1 MVHHSKNERSG
12 QSTSSLI
19 TQGKEQPI
27 IAIATANG
35 RGSIGVIRVS
45 GTNLESFYQDITG
58 LVLTNARYANYL
70 PIVDDDGSLID
81 DAIVIFFKGPHS
93 YTGEDVLEIQGHGGN
108 AVMQLLLQRCLNT
121 GQSIGLRLAEPG
133 EFTLRAF
140 LNDKIDLAQAE
151 AVSDMIEASSA
162 AAAKAAAASLSGA
175 FSSVVNTLA
184 DQVLQVRTLVEATLD
199 FPEEEIDFIEKYE
212 VKQKLASIAAHLQQT
227 LTISKQS
234 SALKDGLKVV
244 LAGEPNVGKSSL
256 MNTIFSQDIAIVTDI
271 AGTTRDRIR
280 ESLVLEG
287 VPVLITDTAG
297 LRDTEDEIESLGI
310 ERTWQ
315 AIAESDLI
323 LDVCD
328 VQHPESF
335 IQKWK
340 HRPELH
346 DKSIVTVFNKCDL
359 LTKDKHPLC
368 NDIDTLCLSA
378 KTGLGLDHLR
388 EVILQA
394 AGRQVGEVSPWLGR
408 KRHIDALNQ
417 AMVHLS
423 AALEHAQF
431 NDQVL
436 DLVAEELRLTHQTLG
451 EITGHVSADELL
463 GNIFSSFCIGK

>member
-1 MVHHSKNERSG
+1 
-12 QSTSSLI
+12 LI
-19 TQGKEQPI
+19 SQGREQPI
-27 IAIATANG
+27 VAIATASG

-45 GTNLESFYQDITG
+45 GSNLGNFYQGVTG
-58 LVLTNARYANYL
+58 LPLPNSRFANYL
-70 PIVDDDGSLID
+70 PILDDDGSLID
-81 DAIVIFFKGPHS
+81 EAIVIFFNGPHS
-93 YTGEDVLEIQGHGGN
+93 YTGEDVLEIQGHGGH
-108 AVMQLLLQRCLNT
+108 AVMQLLLQRCLNI
-121 GQSIGLRLAEPG
+121 GQGIGLRLAEPG

-151 AVSDMIEASSA
+151 AVSDMIEASST

-175 FSSVVNTLA
+175 FSSVVNELA
-184 DQVLQVRTLVEATLD
+184 DQVLQIRTLVEATLD
-199 FPEEEIDFIEKYE
+199 FPEEEIEFIEKYE

-234 SALKDGLKVV
+234 SALKEGLKVV

-256 MNTIFSQDIAIVTDI
+256 MNSIFCQDIAIVTDI

-287 VPVLITDTAG
+287 VPVVITDTAG
-297 LRDTEDEIESLGI
+297 LRNTEDQIESLGI

-328 VQHPESF
+328 VQRPESF

-340 HRPELH
+340 HRPELQG
-346 DKSIVTVFNKCDL
+346 KSIITVFNKCDL
-359 LTKDKHPLC
+359 LDEDRISLHDDR
-368 NDIDTLCLSA
+368 DILCLSA
-378 KTGLGLDHLR
+378 KTGLGLDHLK
-388 EVILQA
+388 EAILRA
-394 AGRQVGEVSPWLGR
+394 AGRQMGEVSPWLGR
-408 KRHIDALNQ
+408 QRHIEALDK
-417 AMVHLS
+417 AMVHLC
-423 AALEHAQF
+423 AALDHAQL

-436 DLVAEELRLTHQTLG
+436 DLVAEELRLTHQKLG
-451 EITGHVSADELL
+451 EITGQVSADELL